1 MNVPIGEESVP
12 NEVFTLKDVS
22 VYYGS
27 NLAVQNVN
35 LPVYENQITALIG
48 PRDVASPPFS
58 EALTV

>member
-12 NEVFTLKDVS
+12 NEVFSLKDVS

-35 LPVYENQITALIG
+35 LPIYENQITALIG
-48 PRDVASPPFS
+48 PSLFR
-58 EALTV
+58 T